1 FVGHPGAA
9 FFRPCSE
16 NKDAASRRLLLMS
29 FKRHEEIYPNDR
41 GADHKIDAPAHRSD
55 EFPAG
60 YSLTGCSPAL
70 PASASPTGVEYAS
83 GVAQLRGCLFTKET
97 EKPKQQDSGSTLIGQ
112 FFCPKNG
119 VHLISHCLK
128 PLLSF
133 TSGIIAKFIGP
144 CHCHL
149 INIGLRCDD

>member
-1 FVGHPGAA
+1 
-9 FFRPCSE
+9 SE

-83 GVAQLRGCLFTKET
+83 GLAQLRGCLFTKET

-112 FFCPKNG
+112 FFFPKNG
-119 VHLISHCLK
+119 VHLNPLDSRRMMPCSRSCLR
-128 PLLSF
+128 SDYSRSEEH
-133 TSGIIAKFIGP
+133 TSELQSRF
-144 CHCHL
+144 
-149 INIGLRCDD
+149 D